1 MGHRE
6 VGCGHT
12 RHTRRKALLGGS
24 TALAA
29 LAFLRLE
36 RLVAAAPLQQGEVVL
51 PWIDQPAE
59 LPPPAQAAI
68 HQQLVWEQLDSWITP
83 ADKFFTIN
91 HLGFP
96 TVDMASWRLDVGG
109 LVKQSMSL
117 SLDQV
122 MARPRQEVTF
132 TIECSGNT
140 GLPFFWGGIGNAT
153 WAGTPLAP
161 LLQEAGVLDQGR
173 EVVFYGHDAPKE
185 KEKVGANEV
194 SSPFARSMAIADAM
208 NPNNLLVYEMNGA
221 PLDVGH
227 GAPLRL
233 LLPGWF
239 GIANVKWLDRIE
251 VIDTRFMGHFMTREY
266 VTVRDEQREGQ
277 TVTTE
282 RSVGRALLKSAPA
295 RVSRAD
301 GGHTIAGA
309 AWGAPIA
316 SVEVQVDGGPWMP
329 ATITEGAGAEFAWKF
344 WSLSWPNA
352 APGEHTLTSRAT
364 DTAGNVQPA
373 MTDPQI
379 ANKKTYWE
387 SNGQITRRV
396 QIG

>member
-1 MGHRE
+1 MD
-6 VGCGHT
+6 T
-12 RHTRRKALLGGS
+12 RGISRRKALLTAS

-51 PWIDQPAE
+51 PWLDQPAE

-96 TVDMASWRLDVGG
+96 TVDMAAWRLDVGG

-122 MARPRQEVTF
+122 MARPRQELTF

-161 LLQEAGVLDQGR
+161 LLQEAGVLEQGR

-295 RVSRAD
+295 RVSSAD
-301 GGHTIAGA
+301 GGHKIAGA

-316 SVEVQVDGGPWMP
+316 SVEVQIDGGPWMP
-329 ATITEGAGAEFAWKF
+329 ATITEGTGAEFSWKF
-344 WSLSWPNA
+344 WSLSWPIA
-352 APGEHTLTSRAT
+352 VPGEHTITSRAT
-364 DTAGNVQPA
+364 DTSGNVQPA
-373 MTDPQI
+373 MDDPRI
-379 ANKKTYWE
+379 AGKKTYWE

-396 QIG
+396 QIA

>member
-1 MGHRE
+1 MDARGIS
-6 VGCGHT
+6 
-12 RHTRRKALLGGS
+12 RRRALLTGS

-36 RLVAAAPLQQGEVVL
+36 RLVAAAPLQQGEVIL
-51 PWIDQPAE
+51 PWLDQPAE
-59 LPPPAQAAI
+59 LPPPAEAAI

-109 LVKQSMSL
+109 LVQQSL
-117 SLDQV
+117 SLTLDQV

-194 SSPFARSMAIADAM
+194 SSPFARSTVIPQGGGSPGGIEMS
-208 NPNNLLVYEMNGA
+208 LV
-221 PLDVGH
+221 
-227 GAPLRL
+227 
-233 LLPGWF
+233 
-239 GIANVKWLDRIE
+239 
-251 VIDTRFMGHFMTREY
+251 
-266 VTVRDEQREGQ
+266 
-277 TVTTE
+277 
-282 RSVGRALLKSAPA
+282 
-295 RVSRAD
+295 
-301 GGHTIAGA
+301 
-309 AWGAPIA
+309 
-316 SVEVQVDGGPWMP
+316 
-329 ATITEGAGAEFAWKF
+329 
-344 WSLSWPNA
+344 
-352 APGEHTLTSRAT
+352 
-364 DTAGNVQPA
+364 
-373 MTDPQI
+373 
-379 ANKKTYWE
+379 
-387 SNGQITRRV
+387 
-396 QIG
+396 